1 MTRRS
6 VQSRVKFS
14 LPILMN
20 TVEGMAAGTFDDNQR
35 CILNSMSALPG
46 VAEFSQFSSPAQAF
60 LARMN
65 ACRWL
70 GKPQFLVCLIEAV

>member
-1 MTRRS
+1 VFITSNSRGVSQRFRS
-6 VQSRVKFS
+6 
-14 LPILMN
+14 IL
-20 TVEGMAAGTFDDNQR
+20 NQR

-46 VAEFSQFSSPAQAF
+46 VAEFSQFSPPAQAF